1 MGESEGG
8 GRGVKR
14 GDGGGRLNLRFWSE
28 RFVGGGMESGGKRIG
43 WFMKMGWR
51 VNGRERSDLLL

>member
-14 GDGGGRLNLRFWSE
+14 GDGGGRLNLGFWSE
-28 RFVGGGMESGGKRIG
+28 RFVEWGMESEVKRIG
-43 WFMKMGWR
+43 WFMAMGCGG
-51 VNGRERSDLLL
+51 V